1 MNRAEGAGA
10 KGAKFWL
17 QAALASGFFTGY
29 SPLAPATVTSF
40 FTLLPAYFLSR
51 QPLLNG
57 LIVVATFFFGVWLA
71 DDMEKI
77 WGKDPKRV
85 TIDEICGT
93 LITFFYL
100 PVSIWGLVLGFFLW
114 RGFDV
119 LKLPFINRVQR
130 VKGGWGVMLDD
141 VLAGVCANLVLRI
154 LVLLI
159 PRLRG

>member
-1 MNRAEGAGA
+1 MNP
-10 KGAKFWL
+10 KLKFWF
-17 QAALASGFFTGY
+17 QAALGSGLFTGY
-29 SPLAPATVTSF
+29 FPIAPATVTSF
-40 FTLLPAYFLSR
+40 FTLIPAFFLCR
-51 QPLLNG
+51 LPLLSAFI
-57 LIVVATFFFGVWLA
+57 IVMVFFLGVWLA
-71 DDMEKI
+71 NDLEKV

-119 LKLPFINRVQR
+119 LKLPFINQIQR

-141 VLAGVCANLVLRI
+141 VLAGVCANVVLRV

-159 PRLRG
+159 PWLRG